1 MLYQASKIWARVE
14 IFCAATLA
22 AAVSGLILLNVI
34 TRAMGNSIYWVDEAA
49 IYAMVWMCFLAASAA
64 VHHRSAVAVTL
75 LPELAGPRIRGWLGR
90 FTDLTVFVFAALLIW
105 ICWRWFMPLEL
116 ARQGFDIKAFQG
128 ATFNFVYAEP
138 TNTLGIKKVWIWLV
152 VPLFA
157 FGALLHATA
166 NLFHPAPAKE
176 DTP

>member
-1 MLYQASKIWARVE
+1 MLYQASKTWARVE

-22 AAVSGLILLNVI
+22 ASVSGLILLNVV

-49 IYAMVWMCFLAASAA
+49 IYSMVWMCFLAASAA
-64 VHHRSAVAVTL
+64 VHHRSSIAVTL
-75 LPELAGPRIRGWLGR
+75 IA
-90 FTDLTVFVFAALLIW
+90 DLTPARVGYWLSRVVDVVIFVFTLLLIW

-116 ARQGFDIKAFQG
+116 AKQGFDVRAFQG

-138 TNTLGIKKVWIWLV
+138 TNTLGIKKVWVWLV

-166 NLFHPAPAKE
+166 NLFRPAIPE
-176 DTP
+176 DKQ

>member
-1 MLYQASKIWARVE
+1 MLYQASKAWARVE

-22 AAVSGLILLNVI
+22 ATVSGLILLNVV
-34 TRAMGNSIYWVDEAA
+34 TRSMGQSIYWVDEAA
-49 IYAMVWMCFLAASAA
+49 IYAMVWMTFLAASAA

-75 LPELAGPRIRGWLGR
+75 LPELASPRVGYLLAR
-90 FTDLTVFVFAALLIW
+90 FADIIVFVFAALLIW

-157 FGALLHATA
+157 FGSLLHASA
-166 NLFHPAPAKE
+166 NLTHPAPAEE
-176 DTP
+176 DAP